1 MKLARSRLWAALML
15 VAAGLAFAFAG
26 ASPAYAST
34 IKGDKNVWFGNVTIG
49 PGDVVRGD
57 LNVVFG
63 DATCLPGGMIDGNV
77 HTFGGTFTQLD
88 GCVVGGQVNALSGD
102 SVEALAPWPWW
113 QSRGT
118 VPSMFEEN
126 KRTIAQLA
134 YSIIVVFMFLLF
146 PMRVRIAL
154 DRVER
159 HPALSAFVGTLAFIA
174 VIPVA
179 ILLVLSIIG
188 IPFVVLEVAA
198 LFAGIW
204 IGQGAV
210 ALLIGRRVY
219 ELIRPTATAT
229 PVGALVIGLIVVSA
243 AEMVPVVG
251 WAVTALV
258 WLVGLGAAILAFV
271 RDSSFQTFAKNV
283 QGGDPSNPPGGRPV
297 GGAPMNPV

>member
-1 MKLARSRLWAALML
+1 MLML
-15 VAAGLAFAFAG
+15 LALAFAG
-26 ASPAYAST
+26 SSPASAST
-34 IKGDKNVWFGNVTIG
+34 VKGDKNVWFGNVTIG
-49 PGDVVRGD
+49 PGDIVKGD

-113 QSRGT
+113 QSRGAE
-118 VPSMFEEN
+118 PSMFEQN
-126 KRTIAQLA
+126 KRTVAQLA
-134 YSIIVVFMFLLF
+134 YSVIVVFVFLLF

-174 VIPVA
+174 VVPVA
-179 ILLVLSIIG
+179 ILLVLSILG
-188 IPFVVLEVAA
+188 IPLVVLEIAA

-219 ELIRPTATAT
+219 ELIRPKATAT
-229 PVGALVIGLIVVSA
+229 PVGALILGLVVVSA
-243 AEMVPVVG
+243 AELVPVVG

-271 RDSSFQTFAKNV
+271 GETSFEAFARNA
-283 QGGDPSNPPGGRPV
+283 GGSPGNPPGGRPV

>member
-1 MKLARSRLWAALML
+1 VNVVRSRILAGTML
-15 VAAGLAFAFAG
+15 VLLALAFAFAG
-26 ASPAYAST
+26 GSTASAST
-34 IKGDKNVWFGNVTIG
+34 VSGDKNVWFGNVTIG
-49 PGDVVRGD
+49 AGDVVKGD

-63 DATCLPGGMIDGNV
+63 DATCLPGGMIEGNV

-88 GCVVGGQVNALSGD
+88 GCLVGGQVNALSGD

-118 VPSMFEEN
+118 VPSLFEEN
-126 KRTIAQLA
+126 RRTVAQLA
-134 YSIIVVFMFLLF
+134 YSVIVVFVFLLF

-159 HPALSAFVGTLAFIA
+159 HPALSALVGTLAFIA
-174 VIPVA
+174 VLPVA

-188 IPFVVLEVAA
+188 IPLVVLEIAA

-219 ELIRPTATAT
+219 ELIRPNATAT
-229 PVGALVIGLIVVSA
+229 PVGALIIGLIVVSA
-243 AEMVPVVG
+243 AELVPVVG

-258 WLVGLGAAILAFV
+258 WLVGLGAAVLAFV
-271 RDSSFQTFAKNV
+271 REATFQSFAANS
-283 QGGDPSNPPGGRPV
+283 QGISGNPPVPPV
-297 GGAPMNPV
+297 GGAPMKTV

>member
-1 MKLARSRLWAALML
+1 MNALRSRRLAGFML
-15 VAAGLAFAFAG
+15 VLLALAFAAAG
-26 ASPAYAST
+26 PASAST
-34 IKGDKNVWFGNVTIG
+34 VKGDKNVWFGNVTIG
-49 PGDVVRGD
+49 AGDIVKGD

-113 QSRGT
+113 QSRG
-118 VPSMFEEN
+118 MFEEN

-134 YSIIVVFMFLLF
+134 YSIIVVFVFLLF

-159 HPALSAFVGTLAFIA
+159 HPALSAFVGTIAFIA
-174 VIPVA
+174 VVPVA

-188 IPFVVLEVAA
+188 IPLVIIEIAA

-219 ELIRPTATAT
+219 ELLRPSATAT
-229 PVGALVIGLIVVSA
+229 PVGALILGLVIVSA
-243 AEMVPVVG
+243 AELVPVVG

-271 RDSSFQTFAKNV
+271 GDGAFRTFAQNAR
-283 QGGDPSNPPGGRPV
+283 GTPANPPV

>member
-1 MKLARSRLWAALML
+1 VNLVRSRFL
-15 VAAGLAFAFAG
+15 AGSLLLLLALAFAA
-26 ASPAYAST
+26 ASPAFAST
-34 IKGDKNVWFGNVTIG
+34 VKGDKNVWFGNVTIG
-49 PGDVVRGD
+49 AGDVVKGD

-88 GCVVGGQVNALSGD
+88 GCVVGGQVNAFSGD
-102 SVEALAPWPWW
+102 SVEALAPLPWW
-113 QSRGT
+113 QSRGAGA
-118 VPSMFEEN
+118 SMFEEN

-134 YSIIVVFMFLLF
+134 YSIIVVFVFLLF
-146 PMRVRIAL
+146 PLRVRIAL

-159 HPALSAFVGTLAFIA
+159 HPGLSAFVGTLALIA
-174 VIPVA
+174 VVPVA

-188 IPFVVLEVAA
+188 IPLVVIEIAA

-219 ELIRPTATAT
+219 ELIRPSATAS
-229 PVGALVIGLIVVSA
+229 PVGALILGLVVVSA
-243 AEMVPVVG
+243 AELVPVVG

-271 RDSSFQTFAKNV
+271 GENTFQTFARNA
-283 QGGDPSNPPGGRPV
+283 GGIPTNQPPIGGT
-297 GGAPMNPV
+297 PMNTA

>member
-1 MKLARSRLWAALML
+1 VNLVRSRFLAALML
-15 VAAGLAFAFAG
+15 ALLALGCAWPAVA
-26 ASPAYAST
+26 SAST
-34 IKGDKNVWFGNVTIG
+34 VKGDKNVWFGNVTIG
-49 PGDVVRGD
+49 PGDIVKGD

-102 SVEALAPWPWW
+102 SVEAFAPWPWW
-113 QSRGT
+113 QSHGAAG
-118 VPSMFEEN
+118 SMFEEN
-126 KRTIAQLA
+126 KHTIEKLA
-134 YSIIVVFMFLLF
+134 YGIIVVFVFLLF
-146 PMRVRIAL
+146 PMRVRVAL

-159 HPALSAFVGTLAFIA
+159 HPALSAFVGTIALIA
-174 VIPVA
+174 VLPIA

-188 IPFVVLEVAA
+188 IPLVVLEIAA
-198 LFAGIW
+198 LFAGLW

-219 ELIRPTATAT
+219 ELIRPSATAT
-229 PVGALVIGLIVVSA
+229 PVGALILGLVVVGA
-243 AEMVPVVG
+243 AELVPVVG

-271 RDSSFQTFAKNV
+271 PETGFQAFALNAR
-283 QGGDPSNPPGGRPV
+283 GIPTNGPPPV
-297 GGAPMNPV
+297 GGTPMKTV